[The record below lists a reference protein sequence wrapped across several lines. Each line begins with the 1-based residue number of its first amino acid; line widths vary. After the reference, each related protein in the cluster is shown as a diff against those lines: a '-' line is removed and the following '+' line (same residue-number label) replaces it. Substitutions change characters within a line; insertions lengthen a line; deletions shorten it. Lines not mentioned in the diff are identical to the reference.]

1 METTTEK
8 KNTSAPS
15 TKTEAPTSP
24 RTPASPAVS
33 AEKDSARVSRYGDPR
48 TRAHQ
53 GGGAPRGGRGNDK
66 RGGRHSGKRGERPKP
81 EFDQKIISIR
91 RVTRVVAGGRR
102 FSFSVAL
109 VTGDKNGSVGVG
121 IGKASDTALAIEKA
135 FRDAK
140 QSMITIKR
148 TDNGSI
154 PHDVEAKYTSSQ
166 VMLRPSKG
174 KGLVAGSSVRTV
186 LELCGIK
193 DVSGKL
199 LSRSK
204 NKLNNARATLKA
216 LEKFGTIARRE
227 KSEPRPATSESRP
240 TTNERG
246 SRASVRS

>member
-8 KNTSAPS
+8 KKIPASSVQKDASVAPRTSAP
-15 TKTEAPTSP
+15 APA
-24 RTPASPAVS
+24 PAAGG
-33 AEKDSARVSRYGDPR
+33 ERDGARVSSYGSPR
-48 TRAHQ
+48 AQ
-53 GGGAPRGGRGNDK
+53 SGQGGAPRGGRGNEGR
-66 RGGRHSGKRGERPKP
+66 RGGGKHSGKRGERPKP

-109 VTGDKNGSVGVG
+109 VTGDRNGSVGVG

-140 QSMITIKR
+140 QSMRTFKR
-148 TDNGSI
+148 TEEGSI
-154 PHDVEAKYTSSQ
+154 PYDVEAKYTSSV

-186 LELCGIK
+186 LELGGIK

-204 NKLNNARATLKA
+204 NKLNNARATMKA
-216 LEKFGTIARRE
+216 LEKVGTIIRQRKVETRPQAGER
-227 KSEPRPATSESRP
+227 PR
-240 TTNERG
+240 NERP
-246 SRASVRS
+246 RS